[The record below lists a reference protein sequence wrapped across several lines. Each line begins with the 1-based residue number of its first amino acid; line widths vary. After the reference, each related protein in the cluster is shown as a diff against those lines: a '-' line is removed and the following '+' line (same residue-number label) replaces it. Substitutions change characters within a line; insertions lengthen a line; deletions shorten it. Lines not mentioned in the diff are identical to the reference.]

1 MERRKFPPL
10 ILIALAMLGL
20 ALSAVLVIRINPDA
34 GVAGGSAMWLSAAH
48 SMSGTWRAFMAAVGL
63 LALAS
68 VLTPGLS
75 SAHRAFA
82 RRPIGAGADG
92 LGEIDWLWLEA
103 IALPPESS
111 RSLRLFAADPIAE
124 ATVHPASWDRLLA
137 PAALVP
143 DEPADP
149 MAEPGWLFRDAPAA
163 QAGLAGDAELTRAI
177 VANLGA
183 GVVAVDETG
192 RVSYVNPMAAQMLD
206 RDEAQVLG
214 RSLHPFLD
222 LGETQIACL
231 VREVRHSGRTIR
243 IDDAALRRPDGSPLF
258 VSLSIAPL
266 EGGRGVCGAVL
277 ALHDVTE
284 RRAQVTALEHKALH
298 DPLTELPNRILFRDR
313 LRQALLLGKRNE
325 SSTALLAISL
335 DGFEA
340 VNDRLGLQAGDELLQ
355 QVATRCQLALRA
367 TDTVS
372 RIGGDEFAAVLP
384 GADSAGATRAAQQIV
399 RAVERPFS
407 VAGQTVYVGASVGIA
422 AAPAQGTEPGVLL
435 RCADAARYVAR
446 AARCGIAIYADGDD
460 RQIP

>member
-10 ILIALAMLGL
+10 ILIALMLLGL
-20 ALSAVLVIRINPDA
+20 ALSALLVARVDPDA
-34 GVAGGSAMWLSAAH
+34 GMAGGSAMWLSAAH
-48 SMSGTWRAFMAAVGL
+48 AMSGTWRAFMAAVGL
-63 LALAS
+63 LAFAS
-68 VLTPGLS
+68 VLTPGLT

-82 RRPIGAGADG
+82 RRPIVADG
-92 LGEIDWLWLEA
+92 GLSEIDWLRLESVA
-103 IALPPESS
+103 TLPEAGN
-111 RSLRLFAADPIAE
+111 SLRLFPTDPIAE

-137 PAALVP
+137 PPALVP

-192 RVSYVNPMAAQMLD
+192 RVSYLNPTAAQMLD
-206 RDEAQVLG
+206 RDEEQVLG
-214 RSLHPFLD
+214 RSLHPDLD

-231 VREVRHSGRTIR
+231 VREVRRSGRTIR
-243 IDDAALRRPDGSPLF
+243 IDDAALRRPDGSALF

-277 ALHDVTE
+277 ALHDVSE
-284 RRAQVTALEHKALH
+284 RRAPVTAPERTALH

-313 LRQALLLGKRNE
+313 LRQALLLGKRSE
-325 SSTALLAISL
+325 GSTAVLAISL

-340 VNDRLGLQAGDELLQ
+340 VNDRLGHQAGDELLQ
-355 QVATRCQLALRA
+355 QVAVRCQLALRA
-367 TDTVS
+367 TDTVA
-372 RIGGDEFAAVLP
+372 RMGGDEFAAVLP

-399 RAVERPFS
+399 RAVERPFG

-435 RCADAARYVAR
+435 RCADAAMCVAR
-446 AARCGIAIYADGDD
+446 SARCGIAVYADGDD
-460 RQIP
+460 RHIP